1 MSVVDLIERKRNG
14 GRIEAGELAAMM
26 RDYAAGTIPDYQM
39 SAFAM
44 AVYFRGMDDA
54 EIEALTTAMLE
65 SGRRLELS
73 NLGLPRVDKHSTGGV
88 GDKVSLILA
97 PLIACCGVAV
107 PMMSGRG
114 LGHTGGTLDKLESIP
129 GFRTRLTLEETAA
142 QLERLGV
149 AMIGQ
154 TAEIAPADRK
164 FYALRDA
171 TATVEAIPLIAA
183 SIMSKKLAE
192 GLTGLVLDVKTG
204 AGAFMTKLDDSLK
217 LAQTMINLGER
228 RGCPTVALLTDMDAP
243 LGDACG
249 NALEVQESV
258 DCLRGK
264 GPADLREVT
273 LALAAEML
281 LVAGVSPS
289 IGEARARA
297 TSVLDSGAALEKF
310 RALVAAQGGDP
321 RVVDE
326 PERVLPQAAL
336 RTTVTAGKAGIVQ
349 RVEPRVIGRA
359 IIGLGGGR
367 TKVDDV
373 VDPAV
378 GIVLHV
384 KPGQRV
390 DAGQALATIHAR
402 DEASRKTAEFS
413 LREAMP
419 IASTAVAS
427 RPLISHR
434 VTARGVELLG
444 GAGADR

>member
-14 GRIEAGELAAMM
+14 GRLEAGELAAMM
-26 RDYAAGTIPDYQM
+26 RDYAAGAIPDYQM

-44 AVYFRGMDDA
+44 AVYFRGMDDV

-65 SGRRLELS
+65 SGRMLELGH
-73 NLGLPRVDKHSTGGV
+73 LGVPRVDKHSTGGV

-97 PLIACCGVAV
+97 PLVACCGIAV

-129 GFRTRLTLEETAA
+129 GFRTRLTLDETAA

-164 FYALRDA
+164 FYSLRDA

-204 AGAFMTKLDDSLK
+204 AGAFMTRLDDSLK
-217 LAQTMINLGER
+217 LAQTMIALGER

-249 NALEVQESV
+249 NALEVAESV

-264 GPADLREVT
+264 GPRDLREVT

-281 LVAGVSPS
+281 LVGGVRTD
-289 IGEARARA
+289 IDAARARA
-297 TSVLDSGAALEKF
+297 TAALDSGEALEKF
-310 RALVAAQGGDP
+310 RSLVAAQGGDA
-321 RVVDE
+321 RVVDD
-326 PERVLPQAAL
+326 PTGVLPQAPVQAS
-336 RTTVTAGKAGIVQ
+336 VTATKAGIVQ

-373 VDPAV
+373 IDPSV

-384 KPGQRV
+384 KPGARV
-390 DAGQALATIHAR
+390 EVGQPLATIHAR
-402 DEASRKTAEFS
+402 DEASRKTAAYALRQAIS
-413 LREAMP
+413 LGDKTP
-419 IASTAVAS
+419 SS
-427 RPLISHR
+427 PSLISHR
-434 VTARGVELLG
+434 ITARGVEELP
-444 GAGADR
+444 GAGAH